1 MSTTVMSDAIV
12 MPSTESQQLAT
23 KLIAE
28 TKVEFVMCECCSLT
42 EECTPEY
49 INRIRERYQGKWIC
63 GLCGEAVKYEII
75 RSKRLITTDEA
86 MTRHMAFCKKS
97 ILSGQKTDPTVDLI
111 DAMKQILRRSL
122 DSPRRVRSMPCS
134 PMRTMDDSVGVGLAR
149 SESCIPDV
157 TYVVELEEMMND
169 QNGE

>member
-1 MSTTVMSDAIV
+1 MSTTVMSDAIM
-12 MPSTESQQLAT
+12 MPAATESQQLAT

-28 TKVEFVMCECCSLT
+28 TKVEFVKCECCELS

-63 GLCGEAVKYEII
+63 GLCSEAVKYEII
-75 RSKRLITTDEA
+75 RNKRLITTDEA

-97 ILSGQKTDPTVDLI
+97 ILSGQKTDPTVGLI
-111 DAMKQILRRSL
+111 DAMRQILRRSL
-122 DSPRRVRSMPCS
+122 DSPRRVRSTPCS
-134 PMRTMDDSVGVGLAR
+134 PMRTRDDSVGLAR